1 MIRSRSL
8 SAARSALWRSLAGL
22 FLLLSLASGTV
33 AQDQTQQPNQP
44 AQPPSII
51 QQQNASLD
59 KLTNQLQA
67 LQARVK
73 DASDDDAKLVDVRS
87 ELDNLSRAV
96 IDSGVAFRPRLTQIN
111 DRLTQIGNPPA
122 EGEPAEPEVVAEE
135 RQALTAEKAEINA
148 VIGRAEQLSIGVNN
162 SVNEIATLRRDLFAH
177 MLTRRYTID
186 YALFGEVAD
195 AFQSEGAA
203 VWRTVASW
211 LTFVMQYKLESVL
224 AACFFALGAAAVLL
238 IGGQRLLG
246 RLYEPNAAITNPTV
260 LGKLSVAFWSTLL
273 KSATV
278 SLFLGVTWLF
288 FDYFQVLRG
297 DIGEMMW
304 SLFQVI
310 SIVYFVHRLGMAILS
325 PRLPSWR
332 LIPVVSRAASLL
344 VALSSTMALI
354 TGLDYFLSSVYQ
366 LRSSPLSLT
375 VGESLLSTILTG
387 LLVVLIG
394 FIRPFAD
401 EHGKP
406 RPWPRWAKAVIFL
419 LGALIIVPALMGYI
433 GFARFVS
440 RQVVITGATL
450 ALLGI
455 GLLSARAV
463 AEENALVAT
472 RFGRGLRRR
481 LNLDE
486 TTLDQ
491 LSLAMSVAI
500 YLLVIFGGIPLIL
513 LQWGFQPADIWM
525 GIGRLAEGF
534 MIGSIRFSPIGLAI
548 GLLIFALGYFVTRW
562 FQGWLDGTVMA
573 RGKVDVGVRNSIRM
587 MVGYAGYALAALI
600 AVSAAGINLSSLAIV
615 AGALSVGIGFGLQ
628 NIVNNFVSGLILLAE
643 RPFKVGDWVVAGA
656 VQGTVKKVS
665 VRATEIETF
674 QRQTVIMPNSELI
687 NSAVANWTH
696 RNKLG
701 RLDIKVNLAYGMD
714 ARRAYEV
721 MMEIARAHPLVLRNP
736 EPQVVFLNFGAAALE
751 MEMRVFLADVL
762 NQNAVQNELRFAIME
777 VFDREGLEMA
787 SNPRAVV
794 EKKAAM
800 DPEEEALID
809 EPAPKPAAVAAPPIE
824 DPAPRRRKYRG

>member
-1 MIRSRSL
+1 MAL
-8 SAARSALWRSLAGL
+8 FAALAGG
-22 FLLLSLASGTV
+22 AT
-33 AQDQTQQPNQP
+33 AQDQQL
-44 AQPPSII
+44 ADQPPSIVA
-51 QQQNASLD
+51 QQNANLD
-59 KLTNQLQA
+59 KLTNQFESVRA
-67 LQARVK
+67 SVK
-73 DASDDDAKLVDVRS
+73 DASNDDAKLVDVRS

-96 IDSGVAFRPRLTQIN
+96 IDSGVAFRPRLTEIN
-111 DRLTQIGNPPA
+111 DRLTQLGNPPA
-122 EGEPAEPEVVAEE
+122 EGQPAEPDVIAKE
-135 RQALTAEKAEINA
+135 RQTLAAEKAEINA

-162 SVNEIATLRRDLFAH
+162 AVNEITTLRRNLFAS

-203 VWRTVASW
+203 LWRTVASW

-273 KSATV
+273 KSATL
-278 SLFLGVTWLF
+278 SLFLGVTWLL

-297 DIGEMMW
+297 DIGQMMW

-310 SIVYFVHRLGMAILS
+310 SIVYFVHRLGMAVLS

-332 LIPVVSRAASLL
+332 LITVESRAASLL

-375 VGESLLSTILTG
+375 VGESFISTILTG

-394 FIRPFAD
+394 FVRPFVD
-401 EHGKP
+401 ESGRP
-406 RPWPRWAKAVIFL
+406 RPWPRWVKAVIFL
-419 LGALIIVPALMGYI
+419 LGALIIVPTLLGYI

-440 RQVVITGATL
+440 RQIVITGAIL

-455 GLLSARAV
+455 GLMSGRAIS
-463 AEENALVAT
+463 EENALLAT

-481 LNLDE
+481 LKLDE

-491 LSLAMSVAI
+491 LSLALSVAI
-500 YLLVIFGGIPLIL
+500 YLLVIFGGVPLIL
-513 LQWGFQPADIWM
+513 LQWGFQPVDLWN
-525 GIGRLAEGF
+525 GVVRLADGF
-534 MIGSIRFSPIGLAI
+534 MIGSFRFSPLGLAI
-548 GLLIFALGYFVTRW
+548 GLLIFVLGYFVTRW

-587 MVGYAGYALAALI
+587 MVGYAGYAVAALI

-643 RPFKVGDWVVAGA
+643 RPFKVGDWVVAGT

-701 RLDIKVNLAYGMD
+701 RLEIRVNLAYGMN
-714 ARRAYEV
+714 ARRAYDV
-721 MMEIARAHPLVLRNP
+721 MAEIARSHPLVLRNP
-736 EPQVVFLNFGAAALE
+736 EPQIVFLNFTAFAMEL
-751 MEMRVFLADVL
+751 EMRVFLADVL
-762 NQNAVQNELRFAIME
+762 NQISVQNDLRFAIVE
-777 VFDREGLEMA
+777 AFDREGLEMA

-794 EKKAAM
+794 EKTVPPQPA
-800 DPEEEALID
+800 EEEPVAHATPD
-809 EPAPKPAAVAAPPIE
+809 PVTAETPSAEEEPV
-824 DPAPRRRKYRG
+824 RRRKYRG